1 MQHSILPLH
10 HTNPSSSQGY
20 EFTEEELQVSL
31 ESFKAD
37 FADSSGFPE
46 FVVLPQPFP
55 QPIILT
61 QTLLSRRKLN
71 FSARPS
77 DAMLA
82 KHTPL
87 PTAREPNPVPT
98 CGTIWVEFNADASVG
113 IKQLRAFAHHLAAH
127 NFATG
132 VFITAV
138 PVTPSALKIVPT
150 VLPTIIETFVEV
162 DLLVNITRHELVPRH
177 VLLSPA
183 EKRAL
188 LERYRVKESQLPRIQ
203 VGDPVA
209 RYLGLRRGS
218 VVKIVRR
225 SETAGRYA
233 SYRVCLSSLSSV
245 LVISVSQTRGYLE
258 STDHARVV
266 VHMNNFRRSP
276 GRTSIGEGV
285 MWHTQDITW
294 RRFPLLLLFM
304 RGFRRKEALG
314 GSRCTASRDS
324 EQLCCARH
332 RGRDDWRCG
341 NI

>member
-1 MQHSILPLH
+1 
-10 HTNPSSSQGY
+10 
-20 EFTEEELQVSL
+20 
-31 ESFKAD
+31 
-37 FADSSGFPE
+37 
-46 FVVLPQPFP
+46 
-55 QPIILT
+55 
-61 QTLLSRRKLN
+61 
-71 FSARPS
+71 
-77 DAMLA
+77 MLA

-132 VFITAV
+132 VFVTAV

-233 SYRVCLSSLSSV
+233 SYRVCLPSFPLLLSSRMSS
-245 LVISVSQTRGYLE
+245 IQDAGY
-258 STDHARVV
+258 STLADRTPAV
-266 VHMNNFRRSP
+266 VHMNNIGRSTHRP
-276 GRTSIGEGV
+276 SIGRGRNMAYTRHYV
-285 MWHTQDITW
+285 AA
-294 RRFPLLLLFM
+294 FLLLLLFM
-304 RGFRRKEALG
+304 WSFRRKEALR
-314 GSRCTASRDS
+314 GSRSTASHDS
-324 EQLCCARH
+324 GQLCCVRHQGCRH
-332 RGRDDWRCG
+332 RERGTSG
-341 NI
+341 LGPSAKGGKALQN